1 PQGAVGVGTNTPD
14 PSAAFE
20 VSSTS
25 RGMLIP
31 RMSTA
36 QRTAI
41 TNPAT
46 GLLVF
51 DTNTNS
57 FWFKGGTTWVE
68 LVDSAYTMIHQNGNH
83 IYMGMEGNV
92 GIGTTE
98 PTSKLEVQTSAGSP
112 GIKLT
117 DGSAELVIQT
127 QQEGVTIGT
136 AT

>member
-1 PQGAVGVGTNTPD
+1 MTQIMKRNILLKQGILFLLFCGVFQPAFPQGAVGVGTNTPD

-68 LVDSAYTMIHQNGNH
+68 LVDSA
-83 IYMGMEGNV
+83 
-92 GIGTTE
+92 
-98 PTSKLEVQTSAGSP
+98 
-112 GIKLT
+112 
-117 DGSAELVIQT
+117 
-127 QQEGVTIGT
+127 
-136 AT
+136 